1 MILNMASGKVPMT
14 YRGTNTVALFH
25 FDEPHGSTTVTPAV
39 GRGSATLTSGCSVTS
54 SVYKWNGSL
63 SMTYSSSTVRGLS
76 YDDANCTIG
85 TGPFTVEYFS
95 RMALTSSS
103 IPSFEISFDNT
114 KTVETSPLTFRYN
127 NSYSSGNGYITAWY
141 IYQYGDTKLS
151 QSSGLSFSIS
161 TFYHW
166 AIVGDGGAS
175 GNRHIA
181 WFFNGSRK
189 FYVSIDYNLPGSLVT
204 TFYTPTSTPSSY
216 IYLDELRISNIARY
230 SGESCP
236 VPSAPFTPD

>member
-1 MILNMASGKVPMT
+1 MASGKVPMT

-166 AIVGDGGAS
+166 AIVGDGGPL
-175 GNRHIA
+175 GNRHLS
-181 WFFNGSRK
+181 WFYNGTRMHYLSL
-189 FYVSIDYNLPGSLVT
+189 DYNISNYLRMSFSLPT
-204 TFYTPTSTPSSY
+204 TGWAPVV
-216 IYLDELRISNIARY
+216 YLEELRISNIARY